1 MLKKISK
8 IPFKGTPEQEAQLKA
23 VIEECKDNKSLL
35 MHVMQQAQAIYGYLP
50 FEVQAMIADGA
61 DDFTELGPGKVLQGL
76 ISKINKEV
84 AVSGLS

>member
-35 MHVMQQAQAIYGYLP
+35 MHVMQQNR
-50 FEVQAMIADGA
+50 
-61 DDFTELGPGKVLQGL
+61 QGRG
-76 ISKINKEV
+76 SAGHDCRRYECT
-84 AVSGLS
+84 A

>member
-35 MHVMQQAQAIYGYLP
+35 MHVMQR
-50 FEVQAMIADGA
+50 
-61 DDFTELGPGKVLQGL
+61 
-76 ISKINKEV
+76 ISSV
-84 AVSGLS
+84 